1 MWTGDANGEC
11 ETLKETGIIG
21 SLRWWYEAIVR
32 GLGGYACDPTSSGKC
47 ELNYGKFSE
56 ALNKGKS
63 IQEALDEQICPACQL
78 FGCTGW
84 SKKFKT
90 RILIEKDFNSF
101 NGFEGVFKINLI
113 ELKDIRNEE
122 RLILKRM
129 FQIIGR
135 YGSIGGR
142 TTRKPQKKGN
152 IGKDYGLISLKH
164 IGIETKATNGEVDFW
179 ISKNKENL
187 LKVNDE
193 EWPNLKYFFFI
204 KNRFLWRNQINVL
217 MGNIPFLKG
226 EPNGKFGGRSKR
238 IFSFRSNG
246 GRIWGYVNKTS
257 LENVERNFDQMGI
270 SKVFWGKDVLK

>member
-1 MWTGDANGEC
+1 MWTGDANGKC

-47 ELNYGKFSE
+47 ELNYREFNE

-90 RILIEKDFNSF
+90 QILIEKDFNSF

-152 IGKDYGLISLKH
+152 IGRDYGLISLKH